1 MTTNFHTPW
10 IDKPASGFTTFTAA
24 SMNPALGE
32 LDAVLTWLLTPKTVT
47 SGAAITIA
55 WADAAVQFLDLGHDA
70 TFTFSGGVAGRKYV
84 LAVKGNGYT
93 PVWPGTIRYGDDLT
107 SILLSAGATWT
118 YLGFIYNG
126 VDAKYELVSVVKGF

>member
-1 MTTNFHTPW
+1 MTATANFNFQKLPSGPVDW
-10 IDKPASGFTTFTAA
+10 VAVFNDLCDK
-24 SMNPALGE
+24 LE
-32 LDAVLTWLLTPKTVT
+32 AVLSWLLIPKTVT

-84 LAVKGNGYT
+84 LAVKGNNHT

-107 SILLSAGATWT
+107 SIVLSAGATWT

-126 VDAKYELVSVVKGF
+126 VDAKYELVSIVKGF